1 MRSRKENV
9 AKDNLPTSSSLPP
22 YGSKNRVAG
31 KSSRRQ
37 VILGCIN
44 PYEPPCKATTVR
56 QQLKKEGEFC
66 VVKIK
71 KKDWMKWKRRP
82 VSLNRI
88 EGARGGDGMPGIF
101 GKYLAIF
108 HALCTAE
115 AAVTALL
122 SGSNFEPSR
131 EKLANLTVEAEFG
144 SDNGIVNTLT
154 GMADVE
160 GVHHQITTFLQE
172 VLVLKGD
179 ELQAMAEEEV
189 AEWVRNV

>member
-22 YGSKNRVAG
+22 YGSKDRVAG

-44 PYEPPCKATTVR
+44 PYEPPCKAATS
-56 QQLKKEGEFC
+56 
-66 VVKIK
+66 
-71 KKDWMKWKRRP
+71 RP

-88 EGARGGDGMPGIF
+88 EGVSGGDGMPGIF

-108 HALCTAE
+108 YALCTAE
-115 AAVTALL
+115 AEVTALL

-131 EKLANLTVEAEFG
+131 EK
-144 SDNGIVNTLT
+144 
-154 GMADVE
+154 
-160 GVHHQITTFLQE
+160 
-172 VLVLKGD
+172 
-179 ELQAMAEEEV
+179 
-189 AEWVRNV
+189 

>member
-44 PYEPPCKATTVR
+44 PYEPPCKAAMVR
-56 QQLKKEGEFC
+56 QQLKQGGEFC

-71 KKDWMKWKRRP
+71 KKDWMKWKKSRP
-82 VSLNRI
+82 ASLNRI
-88 EGARGGDGMPGIF
+88 EGARGGDGMPDIF
-101 GKYLAIF
+101 G
-108 HALCTAE
+108 
-115 AAVTALL
+115 
-122 SGSNFEPSR
+122 
-131 EKLANLTVEAEFG
+131 EAELG
-144 SDNGIVNTLT
+144 SDNGIVNTFT

-160 GVHHQITTFLQE
+160 DVHHKITTFLQE
-172 VLVLKGD
+172 VLVWLISPATRKKKG
-179 ELQAMAEEEV
+179 
-189 AEWVRNV
+189 

>member
-44 PYEPPCKATTVR
+44 PSEPPCKAATVR
-56 QQLKKEGEFC
+56 QQLKQEGEFC

-71 KKDWMKWKRRP
+71 KKDWMKWKSRP

-108 HALCTAE
+108 YALCTAE
-115 AAVTALL
+115 AAVTPLL
-122 SGSNFEPSR
+122 SGSNFEVCTQLRKVMKNPFIPFFVIESSGIS
-131 EKLANLTVEAEFG
+131 KL
-144 SDNGIVNTLT
+144 
-154 GMADVE
+154 
-160 GVHHQITTFLQE
+160 TTHE
-172 VLVLKGD
+172 VVINYYIYLKRFC
-179 ELQAMAEEEV
+179 LPPNQYF
-189 AEWVRNV
+189 

>member
-22 YGSKNRVAG
+22 YGSKKNRVAG

-44 PYEPPCKATTVR
+44 PYEPPCKAATVR
-56 QQLKKEGEFC
+56 QQLKQEGEFC

-71 KKDWMKWKRRP
+71 KKANRPMKWKSRP

-88 EGARGGDGMPGIF
+88 EGVSGGDGMPGIF

-108 HALCTAE
+108 YALCTAE

-131 EKLANLTVEAEFG
+131 EK
-144 SDNGIVNTLT
+144 
-154 GMADVE
+154 
-160 GVHHQITTFLQE
+160 
-172 VLVLKGD
+172 
-179 ELQAMAEEEV
+179 
-189 AEWVRNV
+189 